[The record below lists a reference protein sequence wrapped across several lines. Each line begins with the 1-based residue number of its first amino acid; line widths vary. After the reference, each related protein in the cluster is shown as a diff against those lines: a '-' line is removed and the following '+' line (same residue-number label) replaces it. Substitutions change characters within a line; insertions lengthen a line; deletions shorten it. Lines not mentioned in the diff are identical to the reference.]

1 VTHAPRLPILVGLPL
16 AVAAGLAIPVQGRIN
31 GALGVRLN
39 DGIAAAV
46 VSFTTGLLLMIAVSL
61 ALPRGRAGLAQIVP
75 ALRER
80 RFPPVYVM
88 AGAIGAFFVFA
99 QSFTV
104 GLLGVALFTVATVTG
119 QTLSGLL
126 VDRMGIGP
134 AGRKS
139 VTGIRVLGTVLTIA
153 AVAWAVSPR
162 FGGGPGAAS
171 ADPAQLLL
179 PVLLPVAAGFLMSFQ
194 QAMNGTATM
203 HYGTPIAAT
212 LVNFIAGATVLWAA
226 WLIKVAVAGAGNALP
241 GEWWYYL
248 GGPMG
253 CAFIGLGALLV
264 RSLGVLVTGL
274 GMIAGQL
281 LGSLGLDVFF
291 PTPGTVVALA
301 TVLGTV
307 VTLGAIILAT
317 LPWPRG
323 AFRRERPVKRG
334 ATPTPGAGQLPA
346 AAGTP
351 QGGSS
356 KAAPPGESPGR

>member
-1 VTHAPRLPILVGLPL
+1 M

-31 GALGVRLN
+31 GALGARLN

-46 VSFTTGLLLMIAVSL
+46 VSFTTGLVVMILVSL
-61 ALPRGRAGLAQIVP
+61 VLPRGRRGLAQILP
-75 ALRER
+75 ALREH

-88 AGAIGAFFVFA
+88 AGGIGAFFVFA

-126 VDRMGIGP
+126 VDRLGIGP
-134 AGRKS
+134 AGKKS

-162 FGGGPGAAS
+162 FGGAGGGGAGG
-171 ADPAQLLL
+171 DPAQLLL
-179 PVLLPVAAGFLMSFQ
+179 PVILPVLAGFLMSFQ
-194 QAMNGTATM
+194 QAMNGTATV

-212 LVNFIAGATVLWAA
+212 LVNFVSGATVLWLA
-226 WLIKVAVAGAGNALP
+226 WLIKLAVAGPGNGLP
-241 GEWWYYL
+241 PEWWYYL

-281 LGSLGLDVFF
+281 LGSLGLDLAF
-291 PTPGTVVALA
+291 PAPGTVVALP

-307 VTLGAIILAT
+307 LTLGAIVLAT

-323 AFRRERPVKRG
+323 ALKR
-334 ATPTPGAGQLPA
+334 QR
-346 AAGTP
+346 
-351 QGGSS
+351 
-356 KAAPPGESPGR
+356 GR

>member
-1 VTHAPRLPILVGLPL
+1 MTHAPRLPLIAGLPL

-31 GALGVRLN
+31 GALGARLN
-39 DGIAAAV
+39 DGMAAAV
-46 VSFTTGLLLMIAVSL
+46 VSFTTGLILMTVVSL
-61 ALPRGRAGLAQIVP
+61 VLPRGRRGLAQILP

-80 RFPPVYVM
+80 RFPPVYVA
-88 AGAIGAFFVFA
+88 AGTIGAFFVFA

-104 GLLGVALFTVATVTG
+104 GILGVALFTVATVTG

-126 VDRMGIGP
+126 VDRLGIGP
-134 AGRKS
+134 AGKKS
-139 VTGIRVLGTVLTIA
+139 VTGIRVVGTVLTIA

-162 FGGGPGAAS
+162 FGGAGTGGAG
-171 ADPAQLLL
+171 ADPGQLLL
-179 PVLLPVAAGFLMSFQ
+179 PVLLPVIAGFLMSFQ
-194 QAMNGTATM
+194 QAMNGMATV

-212 LVNFIAGATVLWAA
+212 LVNFISGATVLWVA
-226 WLIKVAVAGAGNALP
+226 WLIKLAVAGAGSALP

-281 LGSLGLDVFF
+281 LGSLGLDLVL
-291 PTPGTVVALA
+291 PAPGTVVALP

-307 VTLGAIILAT
+307 LTLGAIVLAT

-323 AFRRERPVKRG
+323 ALKR
-334 ATPTPGAGQLPA
+334 
-346 AAGTP
+346 
-351 QGGSS
+351 
-356 KAAPPGESPGR
+356 